1 MKETITAAA
10 AAVCGRGEPAT
21 AAAPSSQALA
31 GSDLGAALKHY
42 RSQRSSE
49 LAQPPYCIF
58 TNAELEALV
67 APAGKTKS

>member
-1 MKETITAAA
+1 M
-10 AAVCGRGEPAT
+10 
-21 AAAPSSQALA
+21 SQALA

-67 APAGKTKS
+67 APARKTKSYRAVGCELD

>member
-1 MKETITAAA
+1 M
-10 AAVCGRGEPAT
+10 
-21 AAAPSSQALA
+21 SQTLA

-67 APAGKTKS
+67 APARKTKS

>member
-1 MKETITAAA
+1 M
-10 AAVCGRGEPAT
+10 
-21 AAAPSSQALA
+21 SQALA

-42 RSQRSSE
+42 RSQFSSE